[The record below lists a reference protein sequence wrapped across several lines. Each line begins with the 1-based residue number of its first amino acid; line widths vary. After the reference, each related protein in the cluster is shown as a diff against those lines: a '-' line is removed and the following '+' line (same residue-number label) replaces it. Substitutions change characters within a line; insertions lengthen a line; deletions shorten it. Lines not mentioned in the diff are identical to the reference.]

1 MSLTPGLLAQGLLV
15 LASGSRSRKMLLAA
29 AGVEFIADPADLDE
43 DAIMAELA
51 TRGADAIKLASEL
64 AGQKA
69 LTVSRRH
76 PGRLVL
82 GGDSVIALGGS
93 FLGKCASMDEARTL
107 LMRLATREHLLVSAA
122 ALARDGALLW
132 THASPCRM
140 SMRSLSRNFLDHYLA
155 LEGPAILSS
164 VGCYRFE
171 GRGAQLFDRVE
182 GDYFS
187 VLGLPLLPVLA
198 ELRKEGVLEQ

>member
-1 MSLTPGLLAQGLLV
+1 MIQ
-15 LASGSRSRKMLLAA
+15 
-29 AGVEFIADPADLDE
+29 
-43 DAIMAELA
+43 
-51 TRGADAIKLASEL
+51 RGADAVQVACEL

-69 LTVSRRH
+69 LSVSRRH

-82 GGDSVIALGGS
+82 GGDSVIGFDGS
-93 FLGKCASMDEARTL
+93 FISKCASMDEARAL
-107 LMRLATREHLLVSAA
+107 LHKLSAKEHLLVSAA

-140 SMRSLSRNFLDHYLA
+140 FMRSLSRKFLDDYLA
-155 LEGPAILSS
+155 QEGPAILSS
-164 VGCYRFE
+164 VGCYHYE
-171 GRGAQLFDRVE
+171 GRGAQLFDRVD

-198 ELRKEGVLEQ
+198 ELRREGVLEQ